1 MHFDCRAQKTLISK
15 KEEENMKINKIIA
28 VWGAA
33 LVVAGAYAEDAVKL
47 HRKLNITRAQAKEPA
62 VRVMSYNIRYSAG
75 DRKSPDNNWEGRK
88 DDLAKII
95 ENENPDVIGFQEVLP
110 DQRKW
115 LEVRFPDYT
124 FVGDGRNSNR
134 KSGESSP
141 VAFRKSRFDMVK
153 MGTFW
158 LSETPD
164 KPGSKGWDAALPRVC
179 SYAVLKDVKT
189 RKKFSFANCHTD
201 HRGEEARI
209 KGMLLIIERMKEF
222 GNGAPVVLVGDHNC
236 FEHDKPSMEVK
247 KILKDALYLSET
259 PPQGSWRTFTFW
271 GWFDDEM
278 TIGEALKKKFGKRD
292 IPGDFSKLK
301 RIDFIYVSEGTR
313 VLDYRTLSL
322 PRPGKKLFPSDHFP
336 ISSTLVFAD
345 PEPEKAKTK
354 PAVIHVSDAEGG
366 YDYTFDLSEAP
377 ELYDWTVS
385 RLKDVVKKSYP
396 KIIKTLD
403 AHEVAPK
410 KVAIVFKRDIDP
422 PAYCSGS
429 KIVVKRDWIVNY
441 PDDVGCVVHEL
452 VHAAQNGYRKTPG
465 WICEGIADYVRFYV
479 CEPNTDTTVFDP
491 AKIKYNDSYR
501 ISANFF
507 NYLETE
513 HPGTVKELNRLC
525 HQGRYDKKTFWTE
538 RFNKTLDDLGERWRK
553 SHNP

>member
-1 MHFDCRAQKTLISK
+1 
-15 KEEENMKINKIIA
+15 MKINKIIA
-28 VWGAA
+28 FCSAV
-33 LVVAGAYAEDAVKL
+33 LVVAGTYAEDAINL

-62 VRVMSYNIRYSAG
+62 VRVMSYKIRNSAG
-75 DRKSPDNNWEGRK
+75 DRKSPDNNWDGRK
-88 DDLAKII
+88 DDLAQII
-95 ENENPDVIGFQEVLP
+95 ENENPEVIGFQEVLP

-115 LEVRFPDYT
+115 LEERFPDYT

-141 VAFRKSRFDMVK
+141 VAFRKSRFNMVK

-164 KPGSKGWDAALPRVC
+164 KPGSKGWDAAMPRVC
-179 SYAVLKDVKT
+179 SYAVLNDVKT
-189 RKKFSFANCHTD
+189 GKRFSFANCHTD

-292 IPGDFSKLK
+292 IPGDLSKLK

-336 ISSTLVFAD
+336 VSSTLVFGDA
-345 PEPEKAKTK
+345 EPEKPERKPKTF
-354 PAVIHVSDAEGG
+354 HVTDADGG
-366 YDYTFDLSEAP
+366 YDYTFDLSEVP
-377 ELYDWTVS
+377 ELYDWTVNK
-385 RLKDVVKKSYP
+385 LADVVKKSYP
-396 KIIKTLD
+396 KIVKTLD
-403 AHEVAPK
+403 AEDVAPK
-410 KVAIVFKRDIDP
+410 KVTITFKKDIKP

-429 KIVVKRDWIVNY
+429 KIVVKRDWIVKY
-441 PDDVGCVVHEL
+441 PNDVGCVVHEL
-452 VHAAQNGYRKTPG
+452 VHVAQNGYRKTPG

-479 CEPNTDTTVFDP
+479 CEPNTDRTVFNP
-491 AKIKYNDSYR
+491 AKIKYSDSYR
-501 ISANFF
+501 ISANFINF
-507 NYLETE
+507 VEKMR
-513 HPGTVKELNRLC
+513 PGTVKELNRVC
-525 HQGRYDKKTFWTE
+525 HKGKYNEETFWAE
-538 RFNKTLDDLGERWRK
+538 RFNKSLHDLGEEWKK
-553 SHNP
+553 SHRNKQLSL

>member
-1 MHFDCRAQKTLISK
+1 MNF
-15 KEEENMKINKIIA
+15 NKIIA
-28 VWGAA
+28 VCAAA
-33 LVVAGAYAEDAVKL
+33 LVAAGSFAEDAKKL
-47 HRKLNITRAQAKEPA
+47 HRMLDITRAQAKEPA
-62 VRVMSYNIRYSAG
+62 VRVMSYNIRNSAG
-75 DRKSPDNNWEGRK
+75 DRKSPDNNWDGRK
-88 DDLAKII
+88 EDLANVI

-115 LEVRFPDYT
+115 LEKRFPDYT

-164 KPGSKGWDAALPRVC
+164 KPGSKGWDAAMPRVC
-179 SYAVLKDVKT
+179 SYAVLNDVKT
-189 RKKFSFANCHTD
+189 GKRFSFANCHTD

-278 TIGEALKKKFGKRD
+278 TIGEALKMKFGKRD
-292 IPGDFSKLK
+292 VPGDFSKLK

-322 PRPGKKLFPSDHFP
+322 PRPGKKLYPSDHFP
-336 ISSTLVFAD
+336 VSSTLVFAD
-345 PEPEKAKTK
+345 AEIEKAERKLK
-354 PAVIHVSDAEGG
+354 IFHVTDAERA
-366 YDYTFDLSEAP
+366 YDYTFDLSEVP
-377 ELYDWTVS
+377 ELYDWTVN
-385 RLKDVVKKSYP
+385 RLKDVVMKSYP
-396 KIIKTLD
+396 KIVKTLGAED
-403 AHEVAPK
+403 VAPK
-410 KVAIVFKRDIDP
+410 KVTITFKKDINP

-429 KIVVKRDWIVNY
+429 KIVVKRDWILRY

-452 VHAAQNGYRKTPG
+452 VHVAQNGYRKAPD

-479 CEPNTDTTVFDP
+479 CEPNTDNTVFDP
-491 AKIKYNDSYR
+491 AKIKYDDSYR

-513 HPGTVKELNRLC
+513 RPGTVKELNGLC
-525 HQGRYDKKTFWTE
+525 RQGRYDKKTFWTG
-538 RFNKTLDDLGERWRK
+538 RFGKTLDDLGELWRK
-553 SHNP
+553 SHSSK

>member
-1 MHFDCRAQKTLISK
+1 MNF
-15 KEEENMKINKIIA
+15 NKIIA
-28 VWGAA
+28 VCAAA
-33 LVVAGAYAEDAVKL
+33 LVAAGSFAEDAKKL
-47 HRKLNITRAQAKEPA
+47 HRMLDITRAQAKEPA
-62 VRVMSYNIRYSAG
+62 VRVMSYNIRNSAG
-75 DRKSPDNNWEGRK
+75 DRKSPDNNWDGRK
-88 DDLAKII
+88 EDLANVI

-110 DQRKW
+110 DQRRW
-115 LEVRFPDYT
+115 LEKRFADYT

-141 VAFRKSRFDMVK
+141 VAFRKSRFDIVK

-164 KPGSKGWDAALPRVC
+164 KPGSKGWDAAMPRVC
-179 SYAVLKDVKT
+179 SYAVLNDVKT
-189 RKKFSFANCHTD
+189 GKRFSFANCHTD

-222 GNGAPVVLVGDHNC
+222 GNGSPVVLVGDHNC

-278 TIGEALKKKFGKRD
+278 TIGEALKMKFGKRD
-292 IPGDFSKLK
+292 VPGDFSKLK

-322 PRPGKKLFPSDHFP
+322 PRPGKKLYPSDHFP
-336 ISSTLVFAD
+336 VSSTLVFAD
-345 PEPEKAKTK
+345 AEIEKAERK
-354 PAVIHVSDAEGG
+354 PKIFHVTDAERA
-366 YDYTFDLSEAP
+366 YDYTFDLSEVP
-377 ELYDWTVS
+377 ELYDWTVNK
-385 RLKDVVKKSYP
+385 LADVVKKSYP
-396 KIIKTLD
+396 QIVKVLD
-403 AHEVAPK
+403 AREVAPK
-410 KVAIVFKRDIDP
+410 KVTVVFKRDIKP

-429 KIVVKRDWIVNY
+429 KIVVKRDWIVKY

-452 VHAAQNGYRKTPG
+452 VHVAQTGYRKAPE

-479 CEPNTDTTVFDP
+479 CGPNTDNTVFDP
-491 AKIKYNDSYR
+491 AKIKYDDSYR

-513 HPGTVKELNRLC
+513 RPGTVRELNRLC
-525 HQGRYDKKTFWTE
+525 RQGGYDKKTFWTG
-538 RFNKTLDDLGERWRK
+538 RFGKTLDDLGELWRK
-553 SHNP
+553 SHSSK

>member
-1 MHFDCRAQKTLISK
+1 MNIK
-15 KEEENMKINKIIA
+15 KMIA
-28 VWGAA
+28 CCVAA
-33 LVVAGAYAEDAVKL
+33 LVVAGAYAEDAINL

-62 VRVMSYNIRYSAG
+62 VRVMSYNIRNSAG
-75 DRKSPDNNWEGRK
+75 DRKSPDNNWNGRK
-88 DDLAKII
+88 DDLAQII

-115 LEVRFPDYT
+115 LEERFPDYT

-141 VAFRKSRFDMVK
+141 VAFRKSRFKMVK

-164 KPGSKGWDAALPRVC
+164 KPGSKGWDAAMPRVC
-179 SYAVLKDVKT
+179 SYAVLNDVKT
-189 RKKFSFANCHTD
+189 GKRFSFANCHTD

-278 TIGEALKKKFGKRD
+278 TIGEGLKKKFGKRD
-292 IPGDFSKLK
+292 IPGDYSKLK

-336 ISSTLVFAD
+336 ISSTLVFTEA
-345 PEPEKAKTK
+345 EPGKAKAK
-354 PAVIHVSDAEGG
+354 PKIFNVSDVEGG
-366 YDYTFDLSEAP
+366 YDYTFDLSEVP
-377 ELYDWTVS
+377 ELYDWTVNK
-385 RLKDVVKKSYP
+385 LVDVVKKSYP
-396 KIIKTLD
+396 QIVKVLD

-410 KVAIVFKRDIDP
+410 KVTVVFKRDIKP
-422 PAYCSGS
+422 LAYCSGS
-429 KIVVKRDWIVNY
+429 KIVVKRDWIVKY
-441 PDDVGCVVHEL
+441 PNDVGCVVHEL
-452 VHAAQNGYRKTPG
+452 VHVAQNGYRKTPG

-479 CEPNTDTTVFDP
+479 CEPNTDRTIFNP
-491 AKIKYNDSYR
+491 AKIKYSDSYR
-501 ISANFF
+501 ISANFINF
-507 NYLETE
+507 VEKMR
-513 HPGTVKELNRLC
+513 PGTVKELNRVC
-525 HQGRYDKKTFWTE
+525 HKGKYNEETFWAE
-538 RFNKTLDDLGERWRK
+538 RFNKSLHDLGEEWKK
-553 SHNP
+553 SHRNKQLSL

>member
-1 MHFDCRAQKTLISK
+1 MNF
-15 KEEENMKINKIIA
+15 NKIIA
-28 VWGAA
+28 VCAAA
-33 LVVAGAYAEDAVKL
+33 LVAAGSFAEDAKKL
-47 HRKLNITRAQAKEPA
+47 HRMLDITRAQAKEPA
-62 VRVMSYNIRYSAG
+62 VRVMSYNIRNSAG
-75 DRKSPDNNWEGRK
+75 DRKSPDNNWDGRK
-88 DDLAKII
+88 EDLANVI

-110 DQRKW
+110 DQRRW
-115 LEVRFPDYT
+115 LEKRFADYT

-141 VAFRKSRFDMVK
+141 VAFRKSRFDIVK

-164 KPGSKGWDAALPRVC
+164 KPGSKGWDAAMPRVC
-179 SYAVLKDVKT
+179 SYAVLNDVKT
-189 RKKFSFANCHTD
+189 GKRFSFANCHTD

-278 TIGEALKKKFGKRD
+278 TIGEALKMKFGKRD
-292 IPGDFSKLK
+292 VPGDFSKLK

-322 PRPGKKLFPSDHFP
+322 PRPGKKLYPSDHFP
-336 ISSTLVFAD
+336 VSSTLVFAD
-345 PEPEKAKTK
+345 AEIEKAERK
-354 PAVIHVSDAEGG
+354 PKIFHVTDAERA
-366 YDYTFDLSEAP
+366 YDYTFDLSEVP
-377 ELYDWTVS
+377 ELYDWTVNK
-385 RLKDVVKKSYP
+385 LADVVKKSYP
-396 KIIKTLD
+396 QIVKVLD
-403 AHEVAPK
+403 AREVAPK
-410 KVAIVFKRDIDP
+410 KVTVVFKRDIKP

-429 KIVVKRDWIVNY
+429 KIVVKRDWIVKY

-452 VHAAQNGYRKTPG
+452 VHVAQTGYRKAPE

-479 CEPNTDTTVFDP
+479 CGPNTDNTVFDP
-491 AKIKYNDSYR
+491 AKIKYDDSYR

-513 HPGTVKELNRLC
+513 RPGTVRELNRLC
-525 HQGRYDKKTFWTE
+525 RQGGYDKKTFWTG
-538 RFNKTLDDLGERWRK
+538 RFGKTLDDLGELWRK
-553 SHNP
+553 SHSSK

>member
-1 MHFDCRAQKTLISK
+1 MNF
-15 KEEENMKINKIIA
+15 NKIIA
-28 VWGAA
+28 VCAAA
-33 LVVAGAYAEDAVKL
+33 LVAAGSFAEDAKKL
-47 HRKLNITRAQAKEPA
+47 HRMLDITRAQAKEPA
-62 VRVMSYNIRYSAG
+62 VRVMSYNIRNSAG
-75 DRKSPDNNWEGRK
+75 DRKSPDNNWDGRK
-88 DDLAKII
+88 EDLANVI

-110 DQRKW
+110 DQRRW
-115 LEVRFPDYT
+115 LEKRFPDYT

-164 KPGSKGWDAALPRVC
+164 KPGSKGWDAAMPRVC
-179 SYAVLKDVKT
+179 SYAVLNDVKT
-189 RKKFSFANCHTD
+189 GKRFSFANCHTD

-222 GNGAPVVLVGDHNC
+222 GNGSPVVLVGDHNC

-278 TIGEALKKKFGKRD
+278 TIGEALKMKFGKRD
-292 IPGDFSKLK
+292 VPGDFSKLK

-322 PRPGKKLFPSDHFP
+322 PRPGKKLYPSDHFP
-336 ISSTLVFAD
+336 VSSTLVFAD
-345 PEPEKAKTK
+345 AEIEKAERK
-354 PAVIHVSDAEGG
+354 PKIFHVTDAERA
-366 YDYTFDLSEAP
+366 YDYTFDLSEVP
-377 ELYDWTVS
+377 ELYDWTVN
-385 RLKDVVKKSYP
+385 RLKDVVMKSYP
-396 KIIKTLD
+396 KIVKTLGAED
-403 AHEVAPK
+403 VAPK
-410 KVAIVFKRDIDP
+410 KVMITFKKDINP

-429 KIVVKRDWIVNY
+429 KIVVKRDWILRY

-452 VHAAQNGYRKTPG
+452 VHVAQNGYRKAPE

-479 CEPNTDTTVFDP
+479 CEPNTDNTVFDP
-491 AKIKYNDSYR
+491 AKIKYDDSYR

-513 HPGTVKELNRLC
+513 RPGTVKELNGLC
-525 HQGRYDKKTFWTE
+525 RQGRYDKKTFWTG
-538 RFNKTLDDLGERWRK
+538 RFGKTLDDLGELWRK
-553 SHNP
+553 SHSSK